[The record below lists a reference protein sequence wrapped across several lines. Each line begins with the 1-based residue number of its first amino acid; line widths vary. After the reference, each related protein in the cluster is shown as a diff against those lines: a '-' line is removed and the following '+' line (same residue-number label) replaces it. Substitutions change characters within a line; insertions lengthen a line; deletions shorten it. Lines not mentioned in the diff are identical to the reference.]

1 MPTNISSLIQFVN
14 KPAAL
19 TNTRPINRLVYMR
32 YGQRL
37 SYARKVL
44 RGWTQPQLA
53 ERANVSQGLISQLE
67 TSQTATGSQYTVR
80 LPARPNAEG
89 RMICPACGTRGEPK
103 TITRGSLRIEIL
115 LWLLLIVPGVIY
127 SLWRLTTRAEGCPAC
142 GQIGMIPVATPRG
155 QQLLDG
161 HK

>member
-1 MPTNISSLIQFVN
+1 MGSFSIYHWLIFLAF
-14 KPAAL
+14 AA
-19 TNTRPINRLVYMR
+19 VVV
-32 YGQRL
+32 
-37 SYARKVL
+37 KVL
-44 RGWTQPQLA
+44 A
-53 ERANVSQGLISQLE
+53 
-67 TSQTATGSQYTVR
+67 R
-80 LPARPNAEG
+80 LPARPSAEG